1 MAQSK
6 IGWRSYISPIQYTLD
21 KYGSSAA
28 AYSLRKLKVSY
39 SGFAIRVRRSSDNTE
54 QNIGF
59 NTSNDLDTTTLTAF
73 VGSGHGFVTTW
84 YDQSGNNKN
93 ATQTTAA
100 NQPYIVVS
108 GTLQTLNG
116 KPSLF
121 FNGESKYLDC
131 GYLNGGTKPANF
143 STFISANFTAVN
155 QTRTIFSSMDAGGN
169 GKDTYNTFGIHSA
182 IAYQM
187 FGGAGG
193 GIYYKYWRTSNVPTQ
208 SLPYLFEQHYKSN
221 ISPFI
226 GTFYWNNTAQSTTE
240 WLQGSSTISGGPE
253 FKTSIGRS
261 GENNGG
267 YHQGFVQE
275 IATYFSDQMSN
286 RSGIV
291 SDINSY
297 YSIWDNDAEAF
308 ITAANLSAGQGS
320 SIRTLVATLKT
331 AGIWSKL
338 KAIYPFVG
346 GSANSHKY
354 NLKDP
359 RDLDEAYR
367 LNFYGGWT
375 HNVSGP
381 YGNGSNSYA
390 DTNLNP
396 FLKLNTNSSSIGV
409 WVPNGMNN
417 HGFGVWSNS
426 GANKFSIIEQGG
438 GYLKSQM
445 TSSSTEAWGITN
457 TTSGFIMGNR
467 TSATSNKIYRFG
479 SLFTVHPTYGGV
491 PHNTT
496 ANTADYPNANFWLGR
511 VNGNTSISYY
521 NQSIYFAYIADG
533 LTDAEILA
541 LSNAAYTFRQSIGH
555 Y

>member
-59 NTSNDLDTTTLTAF
+59 NTSNDLDTTALTAF
-73 VGSGHGFVTTW
+73 VGSGNGFVTTW

-93 ATQTTAA
+93 VIQTTAA
-100 NQPYIVVS
+100 TQPQIVAS
-108 GTLQTLNG
+108 GVITTSNG
-116 KPSLF
+116 KPAISFTGGRFVSGNVSRANTNEALSMYAVYRLYSTTRQGLFGWGSLDLEPGANSSGIALHMF
-121 FNGESKYLDC
+121 SNWAYSPNNAAYWSTNLALGSVTFTGGAISNASIYYNGIYRAS
-131 GYLNGGTKPANF
+131 GITN
-143 STFISANFTAVN
+143 
-155 QTRTIFSSMDAGGN
+155 GGN
-169 GKDTYNTFGIHSA
+169 GNVQAGGTLIVGKSSYSSGSSA
-182 IAYQM
+182 ISELIFYPNGSQN
-187 FGGAGG
+187 
-193 GIYYKYWRTSNVPTQ
+193 SNV
-208 SLPYLFEQHYKSN
+208 SL
-221 ISPFI
+221 I
-226 GTFYWNNTAQSTTE
+226 NN
-240 WLQGSSTISGGPE
+240 
-253 FKTSIGRS
+253 
-261 GENNGG
+261 
-267 YHQGFVQE
+267 
-275 IATYFSDQMSN
+275 
-286 RSGIV
+286 
-291 SDINSY
+291 DINSY
-297 YSIWDNDAEAF
+297 YSIWDNDADAF

-375 HNVSGP
+375 HYVSGP

-445 TSSSTEAWGITN
+445 TSSSTEAWGISN

-479 SLFTVHPTYGGV
+479 SVFTVHPTYGGV

-496 ANTADYPNANFWLGR
+496 TNTADYPNANFWLGR

-521 NQSIYFAYIADG
+521 NNSLYFAYIADG

-541 LSNAAYTFRQSIGH
+541 LSNAAYTFRQSIG
-555 Y
+555 YY